1 MPPRNQRHDRG
12 GVHNPTTPGKGGYME
27 GRLEEIGRSIDIRV
41 GLPATSA
48 GIETTGFTVGFGDF
62 VAGMAL

>member
-1 MPPRNQRHDRG
+1 
-12 GVHNPTTPGKGGYME
+12 ME